1 MTFASISIELR
12 TMFSLQDKQ
21 LNCGIRSAASF
32 AGTISTAPRPH
43 LQVIAACSMRVWY
56 HFSDGKTQTLT
67 TFPPMTF
74 IAWGQSSPANG
85 VESLPS
91 PDGPI
96 PGGGGVSGSPFV
108 DSSADIGSRF
118 SKIRLL

>member
-1 MTFASISIELR
+1 MTLASISIELR
-12 TMFSLQDKQ
+12 TMFSLQDTQ
-21 LNCGIRSAASF
+21 LTCGIRSAASF
-32 AGTISTAPRPH
+32 AGTIKTAWQPH
-43 LQVIAACSMRVWY
+43 RQVIAACSMRVWY
-56 HFSDGKTQTLT
+56 HFSHGRTRTLM

-96 PGGGGVSGSPFV
+96 PGGGVSGSPFV